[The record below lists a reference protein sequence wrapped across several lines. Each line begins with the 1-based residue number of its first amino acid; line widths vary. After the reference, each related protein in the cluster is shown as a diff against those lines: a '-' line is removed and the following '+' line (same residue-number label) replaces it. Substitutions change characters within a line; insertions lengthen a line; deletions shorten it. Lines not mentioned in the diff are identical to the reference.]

1 MRARNLYRG
10 LAIGVFTLGAAAG
23 FAAAPTEVTEPI
35 NADRGAGAIDIG
47 AGDERPARPAAA
59 ERPVSGNPLWA
70 IPLKDLTATR
80 DRPIFSPSRRP
91 PPPAVVAKPYV
102 PLPPPPKPAE
112 PDRPQLALIGT
123 VAGENDGLGIFL
135 DQTTNKVI
143 RLKLGDSL
151 RGWVLRGILRREVT
165 LEKDQATTVLALPAP
180 ALRQEPAGTQL
191 AEQPGNRRD
200 RR

>member
-1 MRARNLYRG
+1 A
-10 LAIGVFTLGAAAG
+10 
-23 FAAAPTEVTEPI
+23 
-35 NADRGAGAIDIG
+35 
-47 AGDERPARPAAA
+47 
-59 ERPVSGNPLWA
+59 
-70 IPLKDLTATR
+70 ATR
-80 DRPIFSPSRRP
+80 DRPIFSPARRL
-91 PPPAVVAKPYV
+91 PPPAVVVAKPYV
-102 PLPPPPKPAE
+102 PPPPAPKPAE

-151 RGWVLRGILRREVT
+151 RGWVLSSILRREVT
-165 LEKDQATTVLALPAP
+165 LDKDQATTVLALPAP
-180 ALRQEPAGTQL
+180 AIRQEPPGTQL

>member
-1 MRARNLYRG
+1 MRARSLVRG
-10 LAIGVFTLGAAAG
+10 LALGLVTLGTAAG
-23 FAAAPTEVTEPI
+23 FAAAPTDVTEPI
-35 NADRGAGAIDIG
+35 NADRSGGAIDIG
-47 AGDERPARPAAA
+47 AGDERPARPPAA
-59 ERPVSGNPLWA
+59 ERAVSGNPLWA

-80 DRPIFSPSRRP
+80 ERPIFSPSRRP

-102 PLPPPPKPAE
+102 PPPKSAE

-135 DQTTNKVI
+135 DQTTNQVI
-143 RLKLGDSL
+143 RLKLGDGL
-151 RGWVLRGILRREVT
+151 RGWVLRQILRREVT

-180 ALRQEPAGTQL
+180 AIRQEPTGTQL
-191 AEQPGNRRD
+191 AEEPRGRRD